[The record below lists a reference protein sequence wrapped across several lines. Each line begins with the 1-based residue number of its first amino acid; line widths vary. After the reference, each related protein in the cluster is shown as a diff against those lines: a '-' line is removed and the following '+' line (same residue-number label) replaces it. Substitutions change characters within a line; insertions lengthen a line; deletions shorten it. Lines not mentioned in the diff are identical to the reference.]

1 MWLLLDL
8 TGKLHDRLSDALDQ
22 FARVGFGLLEAMIVF
37 VIAWLLSRLIRKPLR
52 RRLRRSLL
60 PPNIQVLVVNGLRI
74 AVFLVATSI
83 LLAIWG
89 LTLSG
94 FLAAVSISTIIVAL
108 GFQAAL
114 QSLLGGVLILLERPF
129 GVGDRIKFTGQE
141 IEGTV
146 TDIGMRSIVLKN
158 DRGERT
164 TAPNSLIFTLGV
176 TNLTPDRTAKTILRV
191 NNIHLDAQHARE
203 AAETALASDPSLPKP
218 LELRVRSRI
227 ARLNSPFDDL
237 KGDLPSLGRVAD
249 SVISREH
256 DLDITWPGVLESAA
270 LEQAKARLEEV
281 FPNSEITARK
291 S

>member
-8 TGKLHDRLSDALDQ
+8 TGNLRDRLGDALDQ
-22 FARVGFGLLEAMIVF
+22 FARVGFGLIEAIIVF
-37 VIAWLLSRLIRKPLR
+37 AIAWLLSRLIRKPLR

-74 AVFLVATSI
+74 AVFLVAISI

-129 GVGDRIKFTGQE
+129 GVGDRIKFSGQE

-176 TNLTPDRTAKTILRV
+176 TNLTPNRTAKTILRIS
-191 NNIHLDAQHARE
+191 NIRLDAQHARE
-203 AAETALASDPSLPKP
+203 TAEAALASDPVLPKP
-218 LELRVRSRI
+218 SELRVRSRI

-249 SVISREH
+249 SVIAREH
-256 DLDITWPGVLESAA
+256 DLDITWPGILESAA

-291 S
+291 R

>member
-8 TGKLHDRLSDALDQ
+8 TDNLRDRLSDALDQ
-22 FARVGFGLLEAMIVF
+22 IARVGFGLIEAIIVYA
-37 VIAWLLSRLIRKPLR
+37 IAWVLSRVIRKPLR
-52 RRLRRSLL
+52 RRLRHSLL
-60 PPNIQVLVVNGLRI
+60 PPNIQVLVVNALRI
-74 AVFLVATSI
+74 VVFLIATSI
-83 LLAIWG
+83 LLGIWG

-94 FLAAVSISTIIVAL
+94 FLAAVSISTILVAL

-129 GVGDRIKFTGQE
+129 GVGDRIKFSGQE

-176 TNLTPDRTAKTILRV
+176 TNLTPNRTAKTILRV
-191 NNIHLDAQHARE
+191 NNIIMDAQHARE
-203 AAETALASDPSLPKP
+203 AAETALASDPALPKP
-218 LELRVRSRI
+218 AELRVRSRI

-249 SVISREH
+249 SVVSRER
-256 DLDITWPGVLESAA
+256 DLDITWPGILESAA
-270 LEQAKARLEEV
+270 LEQAKAQLEEA

-291 S
+291 R